1 MLIEREIEVNGSLF
15 QAVISDDRQALQAA
29 YAAGRAV
36 VGLWQR
42 KAEKEREEGGAA
54 ERSETEEIPDLFP
67 ALYLVERLEDA
78 DEELLKKAVCRR
90 FSMPWTIAETKRLL
104 IREFKASDALPDEEE
119 EFWTP
124 ELLSSYIACQYR
136 FYESG
141 LWALVEK
148 ATGKIVGKAGI
159 TDGELGYHIYKE
171 YRRRGLAEE
180 ACRAIIRREKEEGR
194 TCVRLQARADN
205 MASRRL
211 AEKLGFV
218 QAEEE
223 ICSIGSCILYV
234 LSI

>member
-1 MLIEREIEVNGSLF
+1 MLIEKEIEVNGALF

-36 VGLWQR
+36 VGLWQ
-42 KAEKEREEGGAA
+42 EKEEREE
-54 ERSETEEIPDLFP
+54 EETEGIPDFSP
-67 ALYLVERLEDA
+67 ALYVVERLEDA
-78 DEELLKKAVCRR
+78 DEELLRKAVCRR
-90 FSMPWTIAETKRLL
+90 FSMPWTLTETTRLL
-104 IREFKASDALPDEEE
+104 IREFKASDVLPDEEE
-119 EFWTP
+119 EFGTP

-148 ATGKIVGKAGI
+148 KTGQIVGKAGI
-159 TDGELGYHIYKE
+159 TDGELGYHIYKK

-194 TCVRLQARADN
+194 TCVRLQVRADN
-205 MASRRL
+205 TASRRL

-223 ICSIGSCILYV
+223 ICPIGSCILYV

>member
-104 IREFKASDALPDEEE
+104 IREFKASDVLPDEEE
-119 EFWTP
+119 EFRTP

-159 TDGELGYHIYKE
+159 TDGELGYHIY
-171 YRRRGLAEE
+171 
-180 ACRAIIRREKEEGR
+180 
-194 TCVRLQARADN
+194 
-205 MASRRL
+205 
-211 AEKLGFV
+211 
-218 QAEEE
+218 
-223 ICSIGSCILYV
+223 
-234 LSI
+234 

>member
-1 MLIEREIEVNGSLF
+1 MS
-15 QAVISDDRQALQAA
+15 
-29 YAAGRAV
+29 
-36 VGLWQR
+36 
-42 KAEKEREEGGAA
+42 EKEREEGGAA
-54 ERSETEEIPDLFP
+54 ERSETEEIPDLSP
-67 ALYLVERLEDA
+67 ALYVVGRLEDA

-90 FSMPWTIAETKRLL
+90 FSMPWTITETKRLL
-104 IREFKASDALPDEEE
+104 IREFKASDVLPDEEE
-119 EFWTP
+119 EFRTP

-141 LWALVEK
+141 LWALIEK

-218 QAEEE
+218 QTEEE

>member
-1 MLIEREIEVNGSLF
+1 MLIEKEIEVNGALF
-15 QAVISDDRQALQAA
+15 QAVISDNRQALQAA

-36 VGLWQR
+36 VGLWQ
-42 KAEKEREEGGAA
+42 EKEGREE
-54 ERSETEEIPDLFP
+54 ETEKIPDLSP
-67 ALYLVERLEDA
+67 ALYVVTRLEDA
-78 DEELLKKAVCRR
+78 DEALLKRAVCRR
-90 FSMPWTIAETKRLL
+90 FSMPWTITETRRLL
-104 IREFKASDALPDEEE
+104 IREFKASDVLPDEEE
-119 EFWTP
+119 EFGTP

-136 FYESG
+136 FYERG

-148 ATGKIVGKAGI
+148 ETGRIVGKAGI
-159 TDGELGYHIYKE
+159 TDGELGYHIYQE

-180 ACRAIIRREKEEGR
+180 ACRAIIRWEKEEGGECLKLR
-194 TCVRLQARADN
+194 VREDN

>member
-1 MLIEREIEVNGSLF
+1 MLIEREIEVNGALF

-36 VGLWQR
+36 VGLWLR
-42 KAEKEREEGGAA
+42 KEEKERREGAA
-54 ERSETEEIPDLFP
+54 AEGNETEEIPDLSP
-67 ALYLVERLEDA
+67 ALYVVERLEDA

-90 FSMPWTIAETKRLL
+90 FSMPWTIAETDRLL
-104 IREFKASDALPDEEE
+104 IREFKASDTLPDEEE
-119 EFWTP
+119 EFGTP

-148 ATGKIVGKAGI
+148 ETGQIVGKAGI
-159 TDGELGYHIYKE
+159 TDGELGYHIYRE

-180 ACRAIIRREKEEGR
+180 ACRAIIQREKKAGGESVKLK
-194 TCVRLQARADN
+194 VREDN
-205 MASRRL
+205 TASRRL

-218 QAEEE
+218 QAEKE
-223 ICSIGSCILYV
+223 ICSIGSCVLYV

>member
-54 ERSETEEIPDLFP
+54 ERSETEEIPDLSP

-104 IREFKASDALPDEEE
+104 IREFKASDVLPDEEE
-119 EFWTP
+119 EFRTP

-136 FYESG
+136 FYESADREG
-141 LWALVEK
+141 HREDCGKGGNHRRRAGISYLQRIQKKRAGRGGVPGHYPAGEGRGQNLCETAGQSGQYGFQK
-148 ATGKIVGKAGI
+148 TGRKAGI
-159 TDGELGYHIYKE
+159 RTD
-171 YRRRGLAEE
+171 
-180 ACRAIIRREKEEGR
+180 
-194 TCVRLQARADN
+194 
-205 MASRRL
+205 
-211 AEKLGFV
+211 
-218 QAEEE
+218 
-223 ICSIGSCILYV
+223 
-234 LSI
+234 

>member
-42 KAEKEREEGGAA
+42 KEEKEREEGGGA
-54 ERSETEEIPDLFP
+54 ERNQAEEIPDLSP
-67 ALYLVERLEDA
+67 ALYVVERLEDA

-90 FSMPWTIAETKRLL
+90 FSMPWTIAETDRLL

-119 EFWTP
+119 EFRTP
-124 ELLSSYIACQYR
+124 ELLSSYIAYQYR

-148 ATGKIVGKAGI
+148 ATGQIVGKAGI

-180 ACRAIIRREKEEGR
+180 ACRAIIQREKKEGR
-194 TCVRLQARADN
+194 TCVKLKVRKEN
-205 MASRRL
+205 TASRSL

>member
-1 MLIEREIEVNGSLF
+1 MLIEKEIEVNGALF
-15 QAVISDDRQALQAA
+15 QTVISDDRQALQAA

-36 VGLWQR
+36 VGLWQ
-42 KAEKEREEGGAA
+42 EKEGREE
-54 ERSETEEIPDLFP
+54 ETEGIPDLSP
-67 ALYLVERLEDA
+67 ALYVVGRLEDA
-78 DEELLKKAVCRR
+78 DEALLRKAVCRR

-104 IREFKASDALPDEEE
+104 IREFKASDALPEEE
-119 EFWTP
+119 EFGTP
-124 ELLSSYIACQYR
+124 EILSSYIACQYR

-148 ATGKIVGKAGI
+148 KTGKIVGKAGI

-180 ACRAIIRREKEEGR
+180 ACRAIIRREIEEGR
-194 TCVRLQARADN
+194 TCVRLQVQADN
-205 MASRRL
+205 TASRRL

-218 QAEEE
+218 QAGEE
-223 ICSIGSCILYV
+223 ICSIGSCVLYV